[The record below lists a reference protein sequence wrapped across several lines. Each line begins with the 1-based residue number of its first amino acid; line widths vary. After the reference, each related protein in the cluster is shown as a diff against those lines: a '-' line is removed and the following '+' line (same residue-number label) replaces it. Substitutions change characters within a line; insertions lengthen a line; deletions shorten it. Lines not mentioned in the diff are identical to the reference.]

1 VHRQARSRGGTPG
14 QAAIPGVPDAAA
26 PAGHAAIPGTAAAT
40 PQPSATA
47 TTRADRRAAAR
58 RAAAHPVAQSA
69 VLTAQQ
75 TPLPAAHAT
84 PAASSNRRSWTTLR
98 RYRPEIPPAV
108 NTAFLTSAK
117 VPLRR
122 EEPLYREVAIHAD
135 IPWKVL
141 AAADWMQCEA
151 RSGYS
156 PVHGEKLGAVNLDG
170 TSYTTRSSALE
181 QCADDLRDLAWSVYQ
196 IDLTERRPLSVGD
209 LASVFAA
216 FRWGRLLVVHRTSAL
231 EFPYSVA
238 GLTVQ
243 HLHMRWPKIAEPDAP
258 DKPGARFRRPFGAV
272 PIVLGLGYPAVV

>member
-1 VHRQARSRGGTPG
+1 M
-14 QAAIPGVPDAAA
+14 
-26 PAGHAAIPGTAAAT
+26 
-40 PQPSATA
+40 
-47 TTRADRRAAAR
+47 
-58 RAAAHPVAQSA
+58 
-69 VLTAQQ
+69 LTSVQ
-75 TPLPAAHAT
+75 TPLRGGPAT
-84 PAASSNRRSWTTLR
+84 RPASSTRRTWTTLR
-98 RYRPEIPPAV
+98 RYRPEIPPSV
-108 NTAFLTSAK
+108 HTAFLASAK

-122 EEPLYREVAIHAD
+122 EEPLYRDVAVHAD

-170 TSYTTRSSALE
+170 TSYTTRSAALE

-209 LASVFAA
+209 LAGVFAA
-216 FRWGRLLVVHRTSAL
+216 FRWGQLLAVHRTSAL

-238 GLTVQ
+238 GLTTA
-243 HLHMRWPKIAEPDAP
+243 HLHMRWPKIDEPDAP